1 MCQIWWFIQTGIQD
15 WIRIGQV
22 VLAGLILGVVSPAK
36 AEPQSVGWANPTQ
49 LSDLS
54 VWTGSAPENGAV
66 QAVQDNVPRIP
77 ASTVKLVTALLALET
92 WSPQM
97 RFHTDVFAR
106 QSTSGWSLK
115 VIGYG
120 DPFLVSET
128 LQQLAESLSSQLTKR
143 GIDRIE
149 RLVMDDRYFAVTS
162 EAVRGLSATNN
173 PYDALPSALMA
184 NFNTLNL
191 RRTNGRIESAEAQTP
206 LTPLAR
212 KVGAERLSQVEKP
225 ARINLGQNPERAAL
239 YVGELLQVFLAD
251 AGIAV
256 GQVVRV
262 DKKSDQDKEQ
272 QKKHQAWSKN
282 PFLRF
287 ENPKTVAEQVRA
299 MLKYSTNLIA
309 HHLVLKL
316 SAEHYGAPATM
327 AKVERYLSEALA
339 TRFDWSPKTL
349 VEGSGLA
356 RENRLT
362 ARQLGQVLAAFAPW
376 RSLLPEER
384 EGVWAK
390 TGTLHNVSTLA
401 GYVCPERCESGAVP
415 FVWMANEAVP
425 WDLRW
430 RFAQKLRQ
438 RLQASQTP

>member
-1 MCQIWWFIQTGIQD
+1 MCQIWWFIHAGVQG
-15 WIRIGQV
+15 WIRTGQV
-22 VLAGLILGVVSPAK
+22 GLAGLMLCLLSPVQAD
-36 AEPQSVGWANPTQ
+36 PQSVSWTNPTH
-49 LSDLS
+49 LSELS
-54 VWTGSAPENGAV
+54 VWAGSTPES
-66 QAVQDNVPRIP
+66 QMTLTVQDNVPRIP

-92 WSPQM
+92 WSPQT

-106 QSTSGWSLK
+106 QTASGWSLK
-115 VIGYG
+115 VKGYG

-128 LQQLAESLSSQLTKR
+128 LQQLAESLADQLTGR
-143 GIDRIE
+143 GIGRIE
-149 RLVMDDRYFAVTS
+149 RLVMDDHYFAVAS
-162 EAVRGLSATNN
+162 ETVRGLSTTDN
-173 PYDALPSALMA
+173 PYDALPTALMA

-191 RRTNGRIESAEAQTP
+191 KRVNGRIESAEAQTP

-212 KVGAERLSQVEKP
+212 KVGAERLPRGPKS
-225 ARINLGQNPERAAL
+225 ARINLGQRPERAAR
-239 YVGELLQVFLAD
+239 YVGELLQAFLAE
-251 AGIAV
+251 AGISV
-256 GQVVRV
+256 DQVVRAGREP
-262 DKKSDQDKEQ
+262 EQ
-272 QKKHQAWSKN
+272 GENHQAWSKT

-287 ENPKTVAEQVRA
+287 ENPKPVAEQVRA

-316 SAEHYGAPATM
+316 SAERYGAPATM
-327 AKVERYLSEALA
+327 DKVARYLSETLS
-339 TRFDWSPKTL
+339 TRFGWSQETL

-401 GYVCPERCESGAVP
+401 GYVCPERCEAGAVP
-415 FVWMANEAVP
+415 FVWMANETVP

-430 RFAQKLRQ
+430 RFAQSLRQ
-438 RLQASQTP
+438 RLQASQAP